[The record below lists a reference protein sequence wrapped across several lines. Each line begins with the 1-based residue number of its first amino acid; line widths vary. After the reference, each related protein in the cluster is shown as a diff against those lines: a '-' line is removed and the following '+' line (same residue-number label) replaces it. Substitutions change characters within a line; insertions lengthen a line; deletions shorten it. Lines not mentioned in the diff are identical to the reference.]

1 MEKFGPFDCRSHQ
14 SVASPSLCS
23 YQGSWWTFLAFFGVF
38 MVQYVKLMLIVL
50 NFWFYCLT
58 ALFVAK
64 M

>member
-1 MEKFGPFDCRSHQ
+1 LDHLIV
-14 SVASPSLCS
+14 VAISQWRRRLSARIKAH
-23 YQGSWWTFLAFFGVF
+23 GGHFEHFFGVF